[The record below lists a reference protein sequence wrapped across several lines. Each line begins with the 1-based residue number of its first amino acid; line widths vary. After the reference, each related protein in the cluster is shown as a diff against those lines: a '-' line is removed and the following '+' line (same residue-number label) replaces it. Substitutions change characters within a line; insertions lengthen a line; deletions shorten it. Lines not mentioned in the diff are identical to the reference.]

1 MKEIEEDT
9 NEWEDILCSQIG
21 RIILLKYL
29 CDPKDST
36 DSMQFLSKFQC
47 NFSEK

>member
-9 NEWEDILCSQIG
+9 YKWEDILCSRIG
-21 RIILLKYL
+21 RRILLKCL

-47 NFSEK
+47 YFSEK